1 MNYFTGNVSFSN
13 DSCISRVGKCD
24 FYNEWEAIVSCR
36 VPPVPIDSFIDEYYN
51 TNTDLQLITL
61 NLEVIDLIIGSG
73 NEPSCT
79 CTMLK

>member
-51 TNTDLQLITL
+51 ISLYHQNNPFPAI
-61 NLEVIDLIIGSG
+61 
-73 NEPSCT
+73 
-79 CTMLK
+79 